1 MPTLSEKVDDLNR
14 TVIQTGTQVS
24 YLEERNREYIAF
36 LNRLRDE
43 LVELRER
50 IAKLEQIVA
59 ELKGNRDVWGQRA
72 WGLAAGIVLA
82 LISGAVGYYLKR

>member
-1 MPTLSEKVDDLNR
+1 MPTLSQKVDDLNR
-14 TVIQTGTQVS
+14 TVTQIGTQAA
-24 YLEERNREYIAF
+24 YLEERDREHTAY

-43 LVELRER
+43 NTDLRER
-50 IAKLEQIVA
+50 VAKLEQVVA

-82 LISGAVGYYLKR
+82 LLSGAVGYYIKR